1 MPTIHKTILGA
12 LSLILLSA
20 CADEAPEQNI
30 NFTSDNSNQTA
41 ENMATNNPLLQASEL
56 PFQYPVF
63 DRIRV
68 EHYLP
73 AFEQGMAE
81 HLDEINAIANQRSA
95 PTFDNT
101 LLRLEESGRLL
112 DRVSTIFYAMTS
124 AHTNDDLNRIESEIA
139 PRLSAHYDQI
149 YLNEFLFS
157 RIDTL
162 YQQKDSL
169 SLDPE
174 QARLLEETRKDF
186 ILAGAQLDDE
196 GKQRLRMLNTELAEL
211 GARFGQNVLN
221 EVNSLAVVV
230 ASEEELSGLSPAE
243 IQAAADEA
251 QQRGLAGQYVLPLLN
266 TSGQAVLSSLE
277 NRALRQRIY
286 ETSLSRGH
294 RGGDYD
300 NREILSRTARLR
312 AEKARLLGF
321 DHYAQYVLQSQ
332 TAPDVDAVNWQ
343 LAALS
348 APALRNARQEAA
360 DLQAMIEAQGDD
372 VELAAWDWAYYAEKL
387 RQARYQFDES
397 QLRPYF
403 EVNNVIHNGVFYA
416 AEQLFGIH
424 FEERF
429 DLSVYQ
435 EDVRVFEVFSEDG
448 STLAF
453 FILDLY
459 ARPSKSGG
467 AWMNAYVSQSR
478 LLGTQPVVANHHNI
492 PEPPPGEPTLLTF
505 DEVTTLF
512 HEFGHALHGMF
523 SNVTYPS
530 FAGTR
535 VPRDFVE
542 FPSQVNEMWA
552 DWPQV
557 LANYAKH
564 YQSGEPLSP
573 ELLERVLEASK
584 FNQGFASTEYL
595 AASITDM
602 ALHQLAPEEVPAA
615 EEIMAFEE
623 QVLQQAGFDL
633 AVVAPRYRLSY
644 FSHIMGGYA
653 AGYYSYIWSEVLDAD
668 TVEWFREN
676 GGLRRENGQ
685 HFRASLLSRGGSSD
699 AMNLYRQFRGREA
712 ELAPLLERRGLN

>member
-1 MPTIHKTILGA
+1 MPSIGKKILRV
-12 LSLILLSA
+12 LTLIFISG
-20 CADEAPEQNI
+20 CAEETPEQNI
-30 NFTSDNSNQTA
+30 NLTQDYSSKVG
-41 ENMATNNPLLQASEL
+41 ENMDIDNPLLKASDL
-56 PFQYPVF
+56 PFQYPLF
-63 DRIRV
+63 DQISV

-73 AFEQGMAE
+73 AFDKGMAE
-81 HLDEINAIANQRSA
+81 HLNEINAIANQATA

-101 LLRLEESGRLL
+101 MLRFEESGRLL
-112 DRVSTIFYAMTS
+112 DRVSSIFFSMTA
-124 AHTNDDLNRIESEIA
+124 AHTNDELNRIESEIA
-139 PRLSAHYDQI
+139 PRLSIHYDQI

-157 RIDTL
+157 RIDVL
-162 YQQKDSL
+162 YQQSSNL
-169 SLDPE
+169 NLDQE
-174 QARLLEETRKDF
+174 QLRLLEETRKDF
-186 ILAGAQLDDE
+186 ILAGAQLSDE
-196 GKQRLRMLNTELAEL
+196 GKQRLQVLNTELAEL

-221 EVNSLAVVV
+221 EVNALAVVV
-230 ASEEELSGLSPAE
+230 DSEEELSGLSPAE

-251 QQRGLAGQYVLPLLN
+251 HQRGLSGQYVLPLLN
-266 TSGQAVLSSLE
+266 TSSQPVLSSLE
-277 NRALRQRIY
+277 NRDLRQRIY
-286 ETSLSRGH
+286 EISLSRGH

-300 NREILSRTARLR
+300 NREILSRTASLR

-321 DHYAQYVLQSQ
+321 DNYAHYSLQSQ
-332 TAPDVDAVNWQ
+332 TAPDMDAVNRQ

-348 APALRNARQEAA
+348 ASALRNVRQEAA
-360 DLQAMIEAQGDD
+360 DLQTMIEAEGDS
-372 VELAAWDWAYYAEKL
+372 VELAAWDWSYYAEKL

-403 EVNNVIHNGVFYA
+403 EVNNVMQNGVFFA

-429 DLSVYQ
+429 DLPVYQ

-467 AWMNAYVSQSR
+467 AWMNAYVSQSK

-492 PEPPPGEPTLLTF
+492 PEPPLGEPTLLTF

-530 FAGTR
+530 LAGTR

-557 LANYAKH
+557 LTNYAKH
-564 YQSGEPLSP
+564 HQTGEPLSP
-573 ELLERVLEASK
+573 ELLERVLEATR
-584 FNQGFASTEYL
+584 FNQGFATTEYL
-595 AASITDM
+595 AASITDL
-602 ALHQLAPEEVPAA
+602 ALHQLSPEDVPNA
-615 EEIMAFEE
+615 EDIMAFEE
-623 QVLQQAGFDL
+623 QILQQAGFDQ

-685 HFRASLLSRGGSSD
+685 HFRDTLLSRGGSRD
-699 AMNLYRQFRGREA
+699 AMALYQQFRGREA
-712 ELAPLLERRGLN
+712 ELTPLLERRGLN

>member
-1 MPTIHKTILGA
+1 MSRIHKTILGA
-12 LSLILLSA
+12 LPLILLYA
-20 CADEAPEQNI
+20 CADESMEQTTDFIREDSNDMTANI
-30 NFTSDNSNQTA
+30 DAS
-41 ENMATNNPLLQASEL
+41 NPLLQISDL
-56 PFQYPVF
+56 PLQFPVF

-81 HLDEINAIANQRSA
+81 HLDEINAITNQRAA

-101 LLRLEESGRLL
+101 LLRLEQSGRLL

-124 AHTNDDLNRIESEIA
+124 AHTNDELNRIESEIA

-149 YLNEFLFS
+149 FLNELLFS
-157 RIDTL
+157 RIGSL
-162 YQQKDSL
+162 YQQKENL
-169 SLDPE
+169 SLEPE
-174 QARLLEETRKDF
+174 QLRLLEESYKDF
-186 ILAGAQLDDE
+186 ILAGAQLDDP
-196 GKQRLRMLNTELAEL
+196 GKQRLRELNTELAEL
-211 GARFGQNVLN
+211 GAQFGQNVLN

-230 ASEEELSGLSPAE
+230 ESAEELSGLSPAE

-251 QQRGLAGQYVLPLLN
+251 LQRGLAGQYVLLLLN
-266 TSGQAVLSSLE
+266 TSGQPVLSKLE

-286 ETSLSRGH
+286 EISLSRGQ
-294 RGGDYD
+294 RGGNYD

-332 TAPDVDAVNWQ
+332 TAPDVDAVNRQ

-348 APALRNARQEAA
+348 TPALRNARQEAA
-360 DLQAMIEAQGDD
+360 DLQAMIEAQGNDFD
-372 VELAAWDWAYYAEKL
+372 LAAWDWAYYAEKL
-387 RQARYQFDES
+387 RQARYQFDEG

-403 EVNNVIHNGVFYA
+403 EVNNVMQNGVFYA
-416 AEQLFGIH
+416 AELLFGIH

-429 DLSVYQ
+429 DLPVYQ

-467 AWMNAYVSQSR
+467 AWMNAYVSQSK
-478 LLGTQPVVANHHNI
+478 LFGTQPVVANHHNI

-505 DEVTTLF
+505 DEVSTLF

-564 YQSGEPLSP
+564 YESGEPLSP
-573 ELLERVLEASK
+573 ELLERVLEAMK
-584 FNQGFASTEYL
+584 FNQGFATTEYL
-595 AASITDM
+595 ASSITDM

-615 EEIMAFEE
+615 DEIMAFEE
-623 QVLQQAGFDL
+623 QVLQQAGYDL
-633 AVVAPRYRLSY
+633 TVVPPRYRLTY

-668 TVEWFREN
+668 TVEWFLEN

-685 HFRASLLSRGGSSD
+685 HFRDTLLSRGGSSD
-699 AMNLYRQFRGREA
+699 AMTLYRQFRGREA